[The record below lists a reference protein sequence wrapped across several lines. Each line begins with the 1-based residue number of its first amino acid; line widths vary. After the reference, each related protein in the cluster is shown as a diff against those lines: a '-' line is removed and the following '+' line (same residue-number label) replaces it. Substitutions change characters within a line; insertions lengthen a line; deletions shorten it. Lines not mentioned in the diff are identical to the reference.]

1 MPVSGAFLRRGSF
14 LFTADGYVYFRHSFG
29 EATANRSLPPTAAEA
44 SPPQR
49 MCPHVYLS
57 VHVYVAATRC
67 ELSRSVVFSS
77 RALHMPRGACAC
89 VHRFGTL
96 PPVSCQHLPSVVVR
110 PSAVRPPSV
119 RRGDVEVCEEWKYF
133 FWLTPHRSAHRCAT
147 ALPSG
152 APLPVHVPSFHAF
165 FLLGGW
171 SHTNLCAEPWHMM
184 RLGLHSTERKAPV
197 IDVF

>member
-1 MPVSGAFLRRGSF
+1 MATCTFVTALARQRPIA
-14 LFTADGYVYFRHSFG
+14 LF
-29 EATANRSLPPTAAEA
+29 PPTAAEA

-49 MCPHVYLS
+49 MCPHAYLS

-110 PSAVRPPSV
+110 PSSVRPPSV
-119 RRGDVEVCEEWKYF
+119 RRGDVEVREEWKYF
-133 FWLTPHRSAHRCAT
+133 FLVDAPSSGTPMRHGPYQAVRLFLCMRPPFT
-147 ALPSG
+147 L
-152 APLPVHVPSFHAF
+152 
-165 FLLGGW
+165 FLLGHEPLRRTLAHNEAGAALHRKESAGHRRILSSGW
-171 SHTNLCAEPWHMM
+171 RKKNQSH
-184 RLGLHSTERKAPV
+184 GSTL
-197 IDVF
+197 